1 MCRILREP
9 EDTTRLRQA
18 LGRFPTGVAIVST
31 RTKES
36 ERVGL
41 TINSFSS
48 ISLLPPLVAWCINRR
63 ARSYSAFRWSDRF
76 TITVLAADQAE
87 LARRFATAGADKFR
101 DIPDD
106 FEQSPIIPGGVAW
119 FECTAYRTISL
130 GDHLM
135 HVGQVTAFEFSQR
148 DPLLFA
154 EGSFQHLPDATRNV
168 A

>member
-18 LGRFPTGVAIVST
+18 LGRFPTGVAIVTT
-31 RTKES
+31 RTKEG

-48 ISLLPPLVAWCINRR
+48 ISMLPPLVAWCIDRR

-76 TITVLAADQAE
+76 AVTVLAADQTE

-101 DIPDD
+101 DVSDD
-106 FEQSPIIPGGVAW
+106 LKQSPIIPGGAAW
-119 FECTAYRTISL
+119 FECAVYRTISL

-135 HVGQVTAFEFSQR
+135 HVGQVTAFESSR
-148 DPLLFA
+148 REPLLFA
-154 EGSFQHLPDATRNV
+154 QGSFQHLPDAPRN
-168 A
+168 AA